1 MYLPDNTTLLG
12 ASALLD
18 AGLSA
23 IAVSTTGNAVSVI
36 CSFPLSGQY
45 GPGARMLYYVLVV
58 ICIFATHVEW
68 MRGASLAAAL
78 LFPAVAAIH
87 ALTISASA
95 PTRGGF
101 YASSLLLR
109 VN

>member
-1 MYLPDNTTLLG
+1 
-12 ASALLD
+12 
-18 AGLSA
+18 
-23 IAVSTTGNAVSVI
+23 
-36 CSFPLSGQY
+36 
-45 GPGARMLYYVLVV
+45 MLYYVLVV

-87 ALTISASA
+87 ALTISAAA

-101 YASSLLLR
+101 
-109 VN
+109 